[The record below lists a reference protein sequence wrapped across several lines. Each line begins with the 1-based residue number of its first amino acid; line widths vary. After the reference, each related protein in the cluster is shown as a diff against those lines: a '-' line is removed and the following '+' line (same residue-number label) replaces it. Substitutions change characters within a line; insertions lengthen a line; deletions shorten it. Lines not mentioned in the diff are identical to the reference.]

1 MESFKTEFK
10 NGLTLIGE
18 PMEGVS
24 SVAFT
29 FLIPYGAAF
38 DSDDKLGLCNTFT
51 ELLPKGAGGL
61 DSKDFSD
68 ACERIGFHKSISC
81 GSEASSISGQ
91 LLGENLYPALKLCRD
106 LILDAA
112 MPEEELPAIKSL
124 ILQDIKAIE
133 DEPASKIMDVMTEH
147 YYPYPFSRPSL
158 GTEESV
164 SNLTIDDVR
173 SFYKKRMVPKGTI
186 LSVAGNFD
194 WNKLKE
200 EVGSMFGDWQGE
212 SERIHF
218 NHDFALEKDI
228 FFEKDTKQVQ
238 IALAYPSVSIEDPSY
253 YTARV
258 WVNILSGGMSGR
270 LFIEVREKR
279 GLVYRVG
286 ASHSSLRGRS
296 AIHAVAGTT
305 PDNAVEC
312 IQVMLNELGG
322 GEPLKPEELDRA
334 KVDLKTKVIM
344 QSESTSAR
352 ASSMAHDYWN
362 LKRVRTISEI
372 KSGIDS
378 VSLDLID
385 AYNKSY
391 PVQKMT
397 LVTLGKDKVAYK

>member
-1 MESFKTEFK
+1 VESFRTEFQ

-29 FLIPYGAAF
+29 ILIPYGAAF

-91 LLGENLYPALKLCRD
+91 LLGENLYLALKLCKD

-158 GTEESV
+158 GTEDSV
-164 SNLTIDDVR
+164 SSLTIDDVR

-200 EVGSMFGDWQGE
+200 EVGLMFGDWQGE
-212 SERIHF
+212 SERIQF
-218 NHDFALEKDI
+218 NQDFALEKDI

-378 VSLDLID
+378 VSLDLIN

>member
-1 MESFKTEFK
+1 MESFRTEFQ

-91 LLGENLYPALKLCRD
+91 LLGENLYPALKLCKD

-212 SERIHF
+212 SERINF

>member
-1 MESFKTEFK
+1 MESFRTEFQ

-29 FLIPYGAAF
+29 ILIPYGAAF

-91 LLGENLYPALKLCRD
+91 LLGENLYLALKLCKD

-158 GTEESV
+158 GTEDSV
-164 SNLTIDDVR
+164 SSLTIDDVR

-200 EVGSMFGDWQGE
+200 EVGLMFGDWQGE
-212 SERIHF
+212 SERIQF
-218 NHDFALEKDI
+218 NQDFALEKDI

-378 VSLDLID
+378 VSLDLIN

>member
-1 MESFKTEFK
+1 MESFRTEFQ

-91 LLGENLYPALKLCRD
+91 LLGENLYPALKLCKD

-200 EVGSMFGDWQGE
+200 EVGLMFGDWQGE
-212 SERIHF
+212 SERIDF
-218 NHDFALEKDI
+218 NQDFALEKDI